1 MTCFSLQVPITDTNF
16 TLILPFS
23 SHHIL
28 SASLAVSYKI
38 GERERTKVKLIAV
51 NLIFTYSELFVQPSG
66 ESSPLCRS
74 LRLGYICTGHW
85 PQLKPVMLAW
95 HTWPGD
101 REPKQTVFVTF
112 VFWSQGCILP
122 FLHYD
127 TIYGLRLSCLWLL
140 AFRIKWHE
148 LWICNQIFCAQAH
161 TNEHAHKQTLHTL
174 KQVPYP
180 RGKVVNITQRSR
192 NHNKDPGNKMWYF
205 RVSLSL
211 SVSIHPACMELPANL
226 ADTMPPFRG
235 MASAIYL
242 WSHSTNC
249 GDKKVVSAGA
259 YNA

>member
-112 VFWSQGCILP
+112 VFWSQGAFCPFCIMILFMAYICLVSDYLP
-122 FLHYD
+122 S
-127 TIYGLRLSCLWLL
+127 GLNGMNFEFVIRYS
-140 AFRIKWHE
+140 AHRHTHTHTHTHRHTQT
-148 LWICNQIFCAQAH
+148 NTH
-161 TNEHAHKQTLHTL
+161 TNKHYTH
-174 KQVPYP
+174 
-180 RGKVVNITQRSR
+180 
-192 NHNKDPGNKMWYF
+192 
-205 RVSLSL
+205 
-211 SVSIHPACMELPANL
+211 
-226 ADTMPPFRG
+226 
-235 MASAIYL
+235 
-242 WSHSTNC
+242 
-249 GDKKVVSAGA
+249 
-259 YNA
+259 

>member
-1 MTCFSLQVPITDTNF
+1 M
-16 TLILPFS
+16 
-23 SHHIL
+23 
-28 SASLAVSYKI
+28 
-38 GERERTKVKLIAV
+38 

-127 TIYGLRLSCLWLL
+127 TIYGLHLSCLWLL

-161 TNEHAHKQTLHTL
+161 TNEHAQKQTLHTL

-211 SVSIHPACMELPANL
+211 SVSIHHACMELPANL

-235 MASAIYL
+235 MTSAIYL

-249 GDKKVVSAGA
+249 GDGKAVSAGA
-259 YNA
+259 FNA

>member
-1 MTCFSLQVPITDTNF
+1 MSISGGELQNRRKRKNKSLIDC
-16 TLILPFS
+16 
-23 SHHIL
+23 
-28 SASLAVSYKI
+28 
-38 GERERTKVKLIAV
+38 
-51 NLIFTYSELFVQPSG
+51 SELGIHIFRTLCPTQWGVLT
-66 ESSPLCRS
+66 PLQIFAVGLYLYRS
-74 LRLGYICTGHW
+74 LTTIKACDAGLTH
-85 PQLKPVMLAW
+85 M
-95 HTWPGD
+95 TW
-101 REPKQTVFVTF
+101 
-112 VFWSQGCILP
+112 WSRAKANGLCNVCILVPGCILP

-127 TIYGLRLSCLWLL
+127 TIYGLHLSCLWLL

-161 TNEHAHKQTLHTL
+161 TNEHAQKQTLHTL

-235 MASAIYL
+235 MTSAIYL

-249 GDKKVVSAGA
+249 GDGKVVSAGA
-259 YNA
+259 FNA